1 MSVTLSGIEFEQHHY
16 DERDDVLYLSVAGY
30 VDGPPPHAF
39 ATPEG
44 HGVEYDEDGRVIA
57 MTLVNIKWLIERD
70 GELKITWPEVVG
82 HVPSDR
88 VIPALASAA

>member
-1 MSVTLSGIEFEQHHY
+1 MSFTLAGIEFANHHY
-16 DERDDVLYLSVAGY
+16 DERGDVLYLSVADY
-30 VDGPPPHAF
+30 VDGPPLHPY

-44 HGVEYDEDGRVIA
+44 HGIEYDGDGRVIA

-70 GELKITWPEVVG
+70 GDLKITWPEVVG

-88 VIPALASAA
+88 VTPVLASAA